1 MITRTLREWDYLPV
15 ADVSDDVAIGRA
27 AAAELVQLARASKV
41 GGADGEA
48 VLVQGHN
55 RLRAQQVVGVLVG
68 KGACLEILPKIDT
81 LDAAGC
87 RQQLVHMLA
96 RVLDLEISQGSMA
109 QLGWQRHDLLEILIR
124 LFTDQLF
131 AAVHRGLPRRYI
143 DEEDDIPALRGRL
156 NVERQFRVLAATP
169 HKLACR
175 FQELSSDIPLNQIM
189 KAAVT
194 LLARLSRAPANQ
206 RKLNE
211 LSLAFADVRAIQV
224 SQLPWDKVV
233 LDRTNA
239 SWAGLLQLAKLL
251 LGQRFQTT
259 SLGGGAGYSL
269 LFEMNTLFEEYIGR
283 TLRRALKP
291 LHMDVLLQRPQDHV
305 LETEEGVRR
314 FATKPDIMIMRG
326 GVPVMI
332 VDTKWKRLKGAL
344 DDPKH
349 GVAQGD
355 VYQMMAYLQVYQC
368 DDALLLYPHDQGI
381 GAAEG
386 VLARHRVRGAEG
398 RRLLAGTIDVTSLSN
413 IEARLRQLIQSAR
426 FGGAAGAAEPAE
438 SLAS

>member
-1 MITRTLREWDYLPV
+1 VTTRTLREWDYLPV
-15 ADVSDDVAIGRA
+15 ADIGDDVAIGRA
-27 AAAELVQLARASKV
+27 AAAELVGLARASKV
-41 GGADGEA
+41 GGAEGEA
-48 VLVQGHN
+48 VLAQGHN

-68 KGACLEILPKIDT
+68 KRDCLEILPKIDT

-96 RVLDLEISQGSMA
+96 RVLDLEISQGAMA

-124 LFTDQLF
+124 LFTEQLF

-143 DEEDDIPALRGRL
+143 DEEDDLPALRGRL
-156 NVERQFRVLAATP
+156 NVERQYRVLAATP
-169 HKLACR
+169 HRLACR
-175 FQELSSDIPLNQIM
+175 FQDLSSDIPLNQIM

-194 LLARLSRAPANQ
+194 LLAHLARSSINQ

-211 LSLAFADVRAIQV
+211 LSLAFADVRAVPIN
-224 SQLPWDKVV
+224 QLPWDKVV

-259 SLGGGAGYSL
+259 TVGGGSGYSL
-269 LFEMNTLFEEYIGR
+269 LFEMNTLFEEFIGR
-283 TLRRALKP
+283 SLKRALKP
-291 LHMDVLLQRPQDHV
+291 LGLDVLLQRPQDHV

-314 FATKPDIMIMRG
+314 FATKPDIMIMRA

-332 VDTKWKRLKGAL
+332 VDTKWKRLKGGL

-368 DDALLLYPHDQGI
+368 EDALLLYPHHHGI
-381 GAAEG
+381 GAPEG
-386 VLARHRVRGAEG
+386 VLSRHRVRGAEG
-398 RRLLAGTIDVTSLSN
+398 RRLLVGTIDVTSLTN
-413 IEARLRQLIQSAR
+413 IEARLRQLVQYAR
-426 FGGAAGAAEPAE
+426 FGATGSAEHAQPQSA
-438 SLAS
+438 